1 MGETNNTNGTSSTTH
16 PTGTPAS
23 GGTPVGGNVMNA
35 ISTFET
41 TLSSLKALYS
51 EQQFAQAKLQQQEI
65 DLTMREQEIE
75 ERASQLDGLRS
86 TIERDRQTLDGMK
99 TALAEQ
105 QNALDAK
112 TGEVARVAET
122 LKRRTDEID
131 DSARALTEL
140 ERRTRE
146 EARLRQ
152 AAVDKRAAELET
164 QHQALSQSQSDLRN
178 LILENEK
185 KRSEIAA
192 EFERLTHERQQI
204 DSAKAEIAQAKADL
218 ARAKDAIDAARTEV
232 ARREAQLASSGD
244 VNVKAAAALT
254 ALRDELAQAQ
264 LDAEQKDVE
273 LKQVRAQF
281 AAMQTNAGTANSNAG
296 AHSAGLAEA
305 RATIDRL
312 SASLTEKTGR
322 VRELENEVA
331 ALREG
336 AGGEMTSPIQ
346 FGESD
351 AALTGQLEQA
361 QNEVQQLRERLER
374 IPNAG
379 DGSREEGFLA
389 RRRERLA
396 KYRFAVRQQAD
407 KVRKGQAAL
416 RKRFE
421 ACEQLLAQ
429 RAELSAAHAA
439 ITEYQRK
446 MQKRRAS
453 GGVAVAALCT
463 TLSLAVLA
471 GLSWAV
477 AREVTP
483 GTFAVTTQLTAD
495 THGRDLSG
503 AELAEWQRFHEELVL
518 DPRFYE
524 RVAQR
529 MQRRGIATLSQA
541 SAVAERMRT
550 DFTVS
555 SSANG
560 EVNMELRGKGAQK
573 TERELDTIAS
583 TLASEANA
591 ARGERADGASTTPPS
606 PAKASGR
613 PLDDT
618 QLYTAGGIFG
628 GGTLIGMMLGTFA
641 WRRLASAKTRFEA
654 DASISQALDES
665 KWPDP
670 RKDGA

>member
-1 MGETNNTNGTSSTTH
+1 MGEQTT
-16 PTGTPAS
+16 PNSAATPANHPS
-23 GGTPVGGNVMNA
+23 PEGGTPVGANVMSA
-35 ISTFET
+35 ISNFES

-75 ERASQLDGLRS
+75 ERASQLDDLRS
-86 TIERDRQTLDGMK
+86 TLERDRRDLEAMKSTL
-99 TALAEQ
+99 TEQ
-105 QNALDAK
+105 QASLDTK
-112 TGEVARVAET
+112 TSEVARVAET
-122 LKRRTDEID
+122 LKRRTEEID

-152 AAVDKRAAELET
+152 TAVDKRAAELEA
-164 QHQALSQSQSDLRN
+164 QHQALSQSQSELRG
-178 LILENEK
+178 LILDNEK
-185 KRSEIAA
+185 KRAEIAGEMEKIA
-192 EFERLTHERQQI
+192 RERQELE
-204 DSAKAEIAQAKADL
+204 AARGEIAQARADL

-232 ARREAQLASSGD
+232 ARREAQLGASGD
-244 VNVKAAAALT
+244 VNAKAAAALS

-264 LDAEQKDVE
+264 LDVEAREQE
-273 LKQVRAQF
+273 LRAVRSQLATLQ
-281 AAMQTNAGTANSNAG
+281 AGTPASSGSSG
-296 AHSAGLAEA
+296 AEAAGLAEA

-312 SASLTEKTGR
+312 SESLTEKTAQ
-322 VRELENEVA
+322 VRELENVVSQ
-331 ALREG
+331 LREG
-336 AGGEMTSPIQ
+336 AGSPTS
-346 FGESD
+346 GSD
-351 AALTGQLEQA
+351 ADGTLSLQLENA
-361 QNEVQQLRERLER
+361 NTLIHQLRERLER
-374 IPNAG
+374 MEHQG
-379 DGSREEGFLA
+379 GTSRDEVFLA

-446 MQKRRAS
+446 MQRRRAS
-453 GGVAVAALCT
+453 SGVAVAALCS

-477 AREVTP
+477 SREITP
-483 GTFAVTTQLTAD
+483 GTFAVSTTLTAD
-495 THGRDLSG
+495 THGRDFSG
-503 AELAEWQRFHEELVL
+503 AELGEWQRFHEELVL

-529 MQRRGIATLSQA
+529 MQRRGITSLAQA
-541 SAVAERMRT
+541 SAVAERLRT
-550 DFTVS
+550 DFSVS
-555 SSANG
+555 SSKNG
-560 EVNMELRGKGAQK
+560 EINLELRGKGAQK

-591 ARGERADGASTTPPS
+591 ARGERADGASTSPPT
-606 PAKASGR
+606 PAKASSR
-613 PLDDT
+613 PLDHT
-618 QLYTAGGIFG
+618 QMFTAGGIFG
-628 GGTLIGMMLGTFA
+628 GGTLVGVILGSLA
-641 WRRLASAKTRFEA
+641 WRRLASAKTRFEE
-654 DASISQALDES
+654 DATISQTLDE
-665 KWPDP
+665 KNWPDP
-670 RKDGA
+670 RKDAA

>member
-1 MGETNNTNGTSSTTH
+1 MGEQTTPNLTANQAPSAST
-16 PTGTPAS
+16 TGTPTGS
-23 GGTPVGGNVMNA
+23 NVMSA
-35 ISTFET
+35 ISTFES

-65 DLTMREQEIE
+65 DLMMREE
-75 ERASQLDGLRS
+75 EVEQRAAQLDELRS
-86 TIERDRQTLDGMK
+86 TIERDRQSLEGMK
-99 TALAEQ
+99 ATLVEQ

-112 TGEVARVAET
+112 TSEVARVTET
-122 LKRRTDEID
+122 LKRRTDELD

-152 AAVDKRAAELET
+152 AAVDKRSAELEA
-164 QHQALSQSQSDLRN
+164 QHQALGQSQSELRT

-185 KRSEIAA
+185 KRSEIAG
-192 EFERLTHERQQI
+192 EFERLSRERQEL
-204 DSAKAEIAQAKADL
+204 DAARAEIVQAKVEL

-232 ARREAQLASSGD
+232 ARREAQLTSSGD
-244 VNVKAAAALT
+244 VNSKAAAALT

-264 LDAEQKDVE
+264 LDVEAKDQE
-273 LKQVRAQF
+273 LQSMRAQF
-281 AAMQTNAGTANSNAG
+281 AAHQSGASTSKPGADNASLN
-296 AHSAGLAEA
+296 EA

-312 SASLTEKTGR
+312 SASLTEKTAR
-322 VRELENEVA
+322 VRELENVVA
-331 ALREG
+331 QHRDSNIEADGPVAEG
-336 AGGEMTSPIQ
+336 VSIDPDLAP
-346 FGESD
+346 
-351 AALTGQLEQA
+351 QLEHANVQ
-361 QNEVQQLRERLER
+361 VQQLQERLER
-374 IPNAG
+374 LQQQG
-379 DGSREEGFLA
+379 GVSRDATFLA
-389 RRRERLA
+389 HRRERLSR
-396 KYRFAVRQQAD
+396 YRLAVRQQAE

-439 ITEYQRK
+439 ITDFQRK

-453 GGVAVAALCT
+453 SGVAIAALCS

-483 GTFAVTTQLTAD
+483 GTYAVTTSLSAD

-503 AELAEWQRFHEELVL
+503 AELAEWQRFHEELVT

-524 RVAQR
+524 RIAQR
-529 MQRRGIATLSQA
+529 MQRRGIPSLAQA
-541 SAVAERMRT
+541 SAVAERLRT
-550 DFTVS
+550 DFSVS
-555 SSANG
+555 SSKNG
-560 EVNMELRGKGAQK
+560 EINLELRGKGAQK

-591 ARGERADGASTTPPS
+591 ARGERADGASTTPPT
-606 PAKASGR
+606 PAKASSR

-618 QLYTAGGIFG
+618 QMFTAGGIFG
-628 GGTLIGMMLGTFA
+628 GGSLIGIILGSFA
-641 WRRLASAKTRFEA
+641 WRRLASAKTRFEE
-654 DASISQALDES
+654 DATLAQTLDES

-670 RKDGA
+670 RKDAA

>member
-1 MGETNNTNGTSSTTH
+1 MGEQTTPNTTANATNT
-16 PTGTPAS
+16 PTS
-23 GGTPVGGNVMNA
+23 GGAQVMSA

-41 TLSSLKALYS
+41 TLASLKALYS

-65 DLTMREQEIE
+65 DLTMREQEVE
-75 ERASQLDGLRS
+75 QRAAQLDELRS
-86 TIERDRQTLDGMK
+86 TNERDRQTLEAMK
-99 TALAEQ
+99 AALGEQ
-105 QNALDAK
+105 QQSLDAK
-112 TGEVARVAET
+112 TSEVARVTET
-122 LKRRTDEID
+122 LKRRTEEID

-152 AAVDKRAAELET
+152 AAVDKRAAELES
-164 QHQALSQSQSDLRN
+164 QHQALAQSQSELRT

-185 KRSEIAA
+185 KRSEIAG
-192 EFERLTHERQQI
+192 EVERVNRERQEL
-204 DSAKAEIAQAKADL
+204 DAARAEIAQARAEL

-232 ARREAQLASSGD
+232 ARREAQLATSGD
-244 VNVKAAAALT
+244 VNTKAAAALS

-264 LDAEQKDVE
+264 LDAEAKDQE
-273 LKQVRAQF
+273 LRSVRAQF
-281 AAMQTNAGTANSNAG
+281 AALQGG
-296 AHSAGLAEA
+296 ATSSKGSTESASLNEA

-312 SASLTEKTGR
+312 SASLTEKTAR
-322 VRELENEVA
+322 VRELENVVA
-331 ALREG
+331 QQG
-336 AGGEMTSPIQ
+336 DGGGTAPVSAAPD
-346 FGESD
+346 GEL
-351 AALTGQLEQA
+351 AAQLDEANA
-361 QNEVQQLRERLER
+361 QVQQLHERLQRMQQE
-374 IPNAG
+374 G
-379 DGSREEGFLA
+379 GVSRDEAFLA
-389 RRRERLA
+389 HRRARLSR
-396 KYRFAVRQQAD
+396 YRFAVRQQAE

-439 ITEYQRK
+439 ITDYQRK
-446 MQKRRAS
+446 MQKKRAS
-453 GGVAVAALCT
+453 SGVGVAALCC

-483 GTFAVTTQLTAD
+483 GTYAVNTSLAAD

-503 AELAEWQRFHEELVL
+503 AELAEWQRFHEELVT

-529 MQRRGIATLSQA
+529 MQRRGIPSLAQA
-541 SAVAERMRT
+541 SAVAERLRT
-550 DFTVS
+550 DFSVS
-555 SSANG
+555 SSKNG
-560 EVNMELRGKGAQK
+560 EINLELRGKGAQK

-591 ARGERADGASTTPPS
+591 ARGERADGASTTPPT
-606 PAKASGR
+606 PAKAASR
-613 PLDDT
+613 PMDDT
-618 QLYTAGGIFG
+618 QMFTAGGIFG
-628 GGTLIGMMLGTFA
+628 GGSLIGVILGSFA
-641 WRRLASAKTRFEA
+641 WRRLASAKTRFEE
-654 DASISQALDES
+654 DATLAQTLDES

-670 RKDGA
+670 RKDAA

>member
-1 MGETNNTNGTSSTTH
+1 MGETSNTSGTATNASTN
-16 PTGTPAS
+16 A
-23 GGTPVGGNVMNA
+23 GGNAVGGNVMNA
-35 ISTFET
+35 ISSFES

-75 ERASQLDGLRS
+75 ERASQLDDLRS
-86 TIERDRQTLDGMK
+86 TVERDRQSLDSMK
-99 TALAEQ
+99 AALAEQ
-105 QNALDAK
+105 QHALDGK
-112 TGEVARVAET
+112 TSEVARVTET
-122 LKRRTDEID
+122 LRRRTEEID

-152 AAVDKRAAELET
+152 AAVDKRSAELEA
-164 QHQALSQSQSDLRN
+164 QHQALSQSQSELRN

-192 EFERLTHERQQI
+192 EIDRIAHERQQI
-204 DSAKAEIAQAKADL
+204 DAARAEIAQARAEL
-218 ARAKDAIDAARTEV
+218 ERAKDAIDAARTEV
-232 ARREAQLASSGD
+232 ARREAQLAGSGD

-264 LDAEQKDVE
+264 LDVEQRDAELRK
-273 LKQVRAQF
+273 LKAEF
-281 AAMQTNAGTANSNAG
+281 ASLQANGSVGAGNGSTNASLN
-296 AHSAGLAEA
+296 EA

-312 SASLTEKTGR
+312 SASLTEKTAK
-322 VRELENEVA
+322 VRELEIEVA
-331 ALREG
+331 TLRENSN
-336 AGGEMTSPIQ
+336 GEMGEPIQ
-346 FGESD
+346 ITASD
-351 AALTGQLEQA
+351 SELAMRLEQA
-361 QNEVQQLRERLER
+361 NGEVQRLRDR
-374 IPNAG
+374 IENLQESG
-379 DGSREEGFLA
+379 GGSRDEAFLA

-396 KYRFAVRQQAD
+396 NYRAAVRKQAD

-439 ITEYQRK
+439 ITDYQRK

-453 GGVAVAALCT
+453 SGVAVAALCT
-463 TLSLAVLA
+463 TLSLTVLA

-483 GTFAVTTQLTAD
+483 GTFAVTTQVAAD

-529 MQRRGIATLSQA
+529 MQRRGIASLSQA

-555 SSANG
+555 SSKNG
-560 EVNMELRGKGAQK
+560 EINMELRGKGAQK

-591 ARGERADGASTTPPS
+591 ARGERADGASTTPPTA
-606 PAKASGR
+606 AKAADR
-613 PLDDT
+613 PLDNT

-628 GGTLIGMMLGTFA
+628 GGSLVGLLIASMA
-641 WRRLASAKTRFEA
+641 WKRLASAKTRFEE
-654 DASISQALDES
+654 DATIAAALEES

-670 RKDGA
+670 RKDAA